1 MANKIIV
8 ILLALSFLFSCK
20 KKEGCTD
27 PLAKNFDA
35 EACKDNG
42 SCIYTSLPE
51 TIAGKYQFNDTLFQ
65 YLENGTL
72 LGSNSSTYQLQ
83 MKYENDTVVSITGL
97 NACVGTAEFLV
108 RKDTFGLYNFDA
120 FCCNCHT
127 VELQHLSFKSDTFR
141 IIYKK
146 NYEITT
152 IYDIISIKGYK
163 ME

>member
-1 MANKIIV
+1 MNKFIV
-8 ILLALSFLFSCK
+8 VLLALFILFSCK
-20 KKEGCTD
+20 KKEGCTN
-27 PLAKNFDA
+27 PLAKNYDA

-42 SCIYTSLPE
+42 SCTYTSLPE
-51 TIAGKYQFNDTLFQ
+51 KIAGQYLFMDTLFQ
-65 YLENGTL
+65 YLENGTPIL
-72 LGSNSSTYQLQ
+72 KNPSSYQLTV
-83 MKYENDTVVSITGL
+83 KYENDTVVSITGL
-97 NACVGTAEFLV
+97 NTCVGTAEFLV